1 MPKKIYIIRHG
12 ETDYN
17 VERRMQGWLD
27 IPLNETGHKQAKD
40 AANKL
45 VGHELHALY
54 SSDLVRAKETATYV
68 AKTLSIEIKHT
79 KALRETDMG
88 IFAGWAWEKE
98 PDETKDKLWTEF
110 EHARDNHILDWNA
123 HQGESIG
130 QMLERVTGFLSELPT
145 LHPDQSVGIVSH
157 GGTINRILEFY
168 GLKESA
174 EGFRMVGNG
183 SIFVLT
189 KNGNSYTIET
199 L

>member
-1 MPKKIYIIRHG
+1 MPKTIYIIRHG

-17 VERRMQGWLD
+17 RERRMQGWLD
-27 IPLNETGHKQAKD
+27 IPLNDVGHSQARD

-45 VGHELHALY
+45 VGHKLHALY
-54 SSDLVRAKETATYV
+54 SSDLVRAYQTATYV
-68 AKTLSIEIKHT
+68 SQTLRIEIKKT
-79 KALRETDMG
+79 TALRETDMG
-88 IFAGWAWEKE
+88 IFAGWAWETE
-98 PDETKDKLWTEF
+98 PDEQKEKLWKEF
-110 EHARDNHILDWNA
+110 EHARNNHTLAWNA

-130 QMLERVTGFLSELPT
+130 EMLARVTGFLSSLPT
-145 LHPDQSVGIVSH
+145 THPNESVGIVTH
-157 GGTINRILEFY
+157 GGTINRILEYY

-189 KNGNSYTIET
+189 KAGSTYTLDT

>member
-1 MPKKIYIIRHG
+1 MPKTIYLIRHG

-17 VERRMQGWLD
+17 RQRRMQGWLD
-27 IPLNETGHKQAKD
+27 IPLNDVGHSQAQE

-45 VGHELHALY
+45 VGHHLHALY
-54 SSDLVRAKETATYV
+54 SSDLVRAHQTASYV
-68 AKTLSIEIKHT
+68 AQTLKIEIKQSP
-79 KALRETDMG
+79 ALRETDMG

-98 PDETKDKLWTEF
+98 IDAEKEKLWKEF
-110 EHARDNHILDWNA
+110 EHARDHHHLDWDA

-130 QMLERVTGFLSELPT
+130 QMLKRVTGFLSELPVK
-145 LHPDQSVGIVSH
+145 HPDESVGIVTH

-168 GLKESA
+168 GLKESV

-189 KNGNSYTIET
+189 KNGNSYRIDT

>member
-17 VERRMQGWLD
+17 LVRRIQGWLD
-27 IPLNETGHKQAKD
+27 VPLNDTGHKQAKE
-40 AANKL
+40 AAKKL
-45 VGHELHALY
+45 ASHKVHALY
-54 SSDLVRAKETATYV
+54 SSDLVRAKETANYV
-68 AKTLSIEIKHT
+68 SETLSIEIKHT
-79 KALRETDMG
+79 PALRETDMG

-98 PDETKDKLWTEF
+98 PDEEKDKLWEEF

-123 HQGESIG
+123 HQGETIG
-130 QMLERVTGFLSELPT
+130 EMLERISGFLSELPT
-145 LHPDQSVGIVSH
+145 RHPDESVVIVTH

-168 GLKESA
+168 GLKEST
-174 EGFRMVGNG
+174 EGFRAVGNG

-189 KNGNSYTIET
+189 KDGSTYTLDT